1 MNHSQ
6 TERVVIIGAS
16 DNPERYSHQAQLLLR
31 QHGHEVVPVHPKL
44 AEIEGVPVVADVSA
58 IPGPV
63 DTVTL
68 YVGPQISLTLKDK
81 LIALKPRR
89 VIFNPGTENAALEE
103 ALMNAGI
110 ACEEACTLVLLRTG
124 QF

>member
-1 MNHSQ
+1 MSQ
-6 TERVVIIGAS
+6 PKTERVVIIGAS
-16 DNPERYSHQAQLLLR
+16 DNPERYSHKALLLLR

-44 AEIEGVPVVADVSA
+44 SEIEGVPVVADLSA
-58 IPGPV
+58 ILGPV

-68 YVGPQISLTLKDK
+68 YVGPTISLTFKDK

-89 VIFNPGTENAALEE
+89 VIFNPGTENAPLQ
-103 ALMNAGI
+103 LTLTSAGI
-110 ACEEACTLVLLRTG
+110 ACEEACTLVLLHTG